1 MARKKRKEIQHG
13 KLRRRALWQ
22 ADPRCHWCGRQT
34 LLPGTPGLKA
44 AAGITATLDHLY
56 SRFHPERSRDNTMVL
71 SCAPCNAG
79 RARRENLVFRD
90 VVWTLDVLGWRAL
103 SNRQKVAAFAAALS
117 LDEGWRSAHLPADA
131 GGQALAL
138 VYIKMQ
144 QAGASPTGA
153 SPTRGRDTH
162 SVTRSIAP

>member
-90 VVWTLDVLGWRAL
+90 FVWTLDVLGWRAL

-131 GGQALAL
+131 DGQALAL
-138 VYIKMQ
+138 IYLKILHAEV
-144 QAGASPTGA
+144 PRTGA
-153 SPTRGRDTH
+153 SPARRRDEHPETRNI
-162 SVTRSIAP
+162 VP

>member
-1 MARKKRKEIQHG
+1 MSRKRRKKPKHR
-13 KLRRRALWQ
+13 KLRRHNLWQ
-22 ADPRCHWCGRQT
+22 ADPRCHWCGRHT

-56 SRFHPERSRDNTMVL
+56 SRFHPERGRDSATVL

-79 RARRENLVFRD
+79 RSRRENLVFRD
-90 VVWTLDVLGWRAL
+90 FVWTLKVLGWRTL
-103 SNRQKVAAFAAALS
+103 TNRQKVAAFAAALS
-117 LDEGWRSAHLPADA
+117 VQAGWRSAHLPADA
-131 GGQALAL
+131 DGQALAL
-138 VYIKMQ
+138 VYLKMQ